1 MLSNY
6 IKKQPAKLLVV
17 FLLMGALCVTSI
29 TIAKYFSEKEDS
41 GILESDKMYFTSD
54 YLKEKSEQATYY
66 IDPAETSFS
75 IQLFNYADALRI
87 SQDDI
92 AFEISATN
100 ASVNTNKGTLAKAS
114 STSLITI
121 TPENTVQD
129 EITVTATSTSPYEK
143 ILTATFIR
151 KKGND
156 YKIEDAQGN
165 YAAVL
170 TMICRDDGQ
179 EITIV
184 LPADVIPD
192 ETDESITKGTDANT
206 YTFKPSQ
213 AGIYSI
219 ALFKTESSKNY
230 ATSGEIDFANK
241 IELQNK

>member
-1 MLSNY
+1 MLSNHT
-6 IKKQPAKLLVV
+6 KKLPAKLLVM
-17 FLLMGALCVTSI
+17 LLVMGALCLTSI

-41 GILESDKMYFTSD
+41 GILESDTMYFTSD
-54 YLKEKSEQATYY
+54 YLKEASEQATYY

-87 SQDDI
+87 AQDDI
-92 AFEISATN
+92 TFGVDATN
-100 ASVNTNKGTLAKAS
+100 ASVNPTSNTLTNTSGTS
-114 STSLITI
+114 SITI
-121 TPENTVQD
+121 TPDTSKD

-143 ILTATFIR
+143 ILNATFIR

-206 YTFKPSQ
+206 YVFKPSQ

-219 ALFKTESSKNY
+219 ALFKTDSLKNY

-241 IELQNK
+241 IDLGSN

>member
-1 MLSNY
+1 MLSNHT
-6 IKKQPAKLLVV
+6 KKQPAKLLVV
-17 FLLMGALCVTSI
+17 LLLMGALCVTSI

-41 GILESDKMYFTSD
+41 GILESDTMYFTSD
-54 YLKEKSEQATYY
+54 YLKEESEQAIYY

-100 ASVNTNKGTLAKAS
+100 ANVNPTTGTLTKAS
-114 STSLITI
+114 GTSSITI
-121 TPENTVQD
+121 KPVTGKE
-129 EITVTATSTSPYEK
+129 EITVTATSTAPYKKE
-143 ILTATFIR
+143 LTATFIR

-170 TMICRDDGQ
+170 TMVCRDDSQG
-179 EITIV
+179 ITIV

-192 ETDESITKGTDANT
+192 ETDESITKGTGANT

-219 ALFKTESSKNY
+219 ALFKTDNSKNY